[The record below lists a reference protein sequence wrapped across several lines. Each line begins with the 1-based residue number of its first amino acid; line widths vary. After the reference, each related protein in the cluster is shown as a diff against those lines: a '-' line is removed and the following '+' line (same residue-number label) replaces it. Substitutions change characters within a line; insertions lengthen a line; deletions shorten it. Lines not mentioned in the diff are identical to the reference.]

1 MQISF
6 TPTRCDTAL
15 TATRHGDVLTLNGEA
30 FDFTALSEGDVL
42 PRDAVTCD
50 WLASDVT
57 REGGALHLT
66 LILPHAADAPE
77 ETRFPQP
84 VTLTGDG
91 PVPLPPYEVV
101 QAPTDEPEGE
111 A

>member
-6 TPTRCDTAL
+6 SPARHATAL
-15 TATRHGDVLTLNGEA
+15 IANRLGDVLTLNGEA
-30 FDFTALSEGDVL
+30 FDFTALAEGDIL
-42 PRDAVTCD
+42 PREAVACD

-57 REGGALHLT
+57 RQDGEIRLT
-66 LILPHAADAPE
+66 LILPHGADAPE

-91 PVPLPPYEVV
+91 PVPLPPYEVE
-101 QAPTDEPEGE
+101 QAPKDEAEGE

>member
-15 TATRHGDVLTLNGEA
+15 TATRQGDVLTLNGEA

-42 PRDAVTCD
+42 PREAVTCD
-50 WLASDVT
+50 WLASEAT
-57 REGGALHLT
+57 RQNGEIHLT
-66 LILPHAADAPE
+66 LILPHGADAPE

-91 PVPLPPYEVV
+91 SVPLPPYEVV
-101 QAPTDEPEGE
+101 QAVTDEAEGE